1 MVPDSGGGKGARLL
15 AFTFPGQGS
24 QRPGMG
30 AAWVDHPSF
39 ELVALASEITGR
51 DLAHL
56 LLEADQETLTRTDNA
71 QIATFVQSL
80 IVLDAAER
88 IGIEPSAS
96 AGHSLGE
103 YTALVAAG
111 SLDFE
116 DGLRLV
122 SERGA
127 AMQEAAEYV
136 PGTMIAVLG
145 LDDETV
151 ETACRRV
158 DGDAWI
164 ANFNA
169 PGQVIVA
176 GTSEALAE
184 FSVIA
189 KELGAK
195 RVLSMPVG
203 GAFHTPLMAGARDRL
218 RKALGA
224 TTFHAPDPVVVANV
238 DARIHD
244 DPDEWPQL
252 LSAQLCSPVRWRQC
266 LDTLLAEGMQ
276 TFVELGPGGVLTGLL
291 RRAAPTTDTVGI
303 SVSTPD
309 DLDHLVEILANGI
322 VGAAPAGER
331 FHMTER
337 LVVSPAVGLFEPAEG
352 LDGYLPGG
360 ASRPADAGLGPS
372 WWAGGQ
378 GRHDRGPV
386 RVLGHPR
393 RGARAGRRTGDARS
407 ADRVAASP
415 DPRREDLMRGAK
427 ITGWGLSLPDT
438 VVTNADFEARLDT
451 SDKWIVERTGIKER
465 RHGGTTSGLA
475 IESAR
480 RALERAGRRGAEID
494 LLVLATTTPDQAVP
508 ATSAWVHHQL
518 GCRGAAFDLNAACA
532 GFVYGLV
539 TAVALLDA
547 GHERALVIGSDTLSL
562 ITDQNDRNTAVLFG
576 DGAGAIVVEAT
587 ESEPLILA
595 HDLGLDGSLTPIL
608 YCDKGGYIF
617 MEGREVFRKAVR
629 ATVESAE
636 RVLKQADLTADEIA
650 LFIPHQ
656 ANIRIID
663 AVGQRLGIDPARYAI
678 CLDHTGNTSAASC
691 GIALAEAADA
701 GRLKDGDLVLF
712 SGFGAGMTWAS
723 AVVRWGGAPAAP
735 ATAVGHGA
743 HG

>member
-1 MVPDSGGGKGARLL
+1 
-15 AFTFPGQGS
+15 
-24 QRPGMG
+24 MG

-127 AMQEAAEYV
+127 AMQEAAECA

-151 ETACRRV
+151 EAACRRG
-158 DGDAWI
+158 DGEAWI

-184 FSVIA
+184 FSAIA

-203 GAFHTPLMAGARDRL
+203 GAFHTPLMSGARDRL
-218 RKALGA
+218 RKAVA
-224 TTFHAPDPVVVANV
+224 TTSFHALDPVVVANV
-238 DARIHD
+238 DARLHD

-252 LSAQLCSPVRWRQC
+252 LSAQLCSPVRWRQS
-266 LDTLLAEGMQ
+266 LDTLLGEGMQ

-291 RRAAPTTDTVGI
+291 GRVAPTTDAIGV

-309 DLDHLVEILANGI
+309 DLDHLVEILADGI

-337 LVVSPAVGLFEPAEG
+337 LVVSPTVGLFEPAPG
-352 LDGYLPGG
+352 LNGYLPGG
-360 ASRPADAGLGPS
+360 VG
-372 WWAGGQ
+372 
-378 GRHDRGPV
+378 
-386 RVLGHPR
+386 
-393 RGARAGRRTGDARS
+393 RS
-407 ADRVAASP
+407 ADPV
-415 DPRREDLMRGAK
+415 LIQVG
-427 ITGWGLSLPDT
+427 GLLGN
-438 VVTNADFEARLDT
+438 V
-451 SDKWIVERTGIKER
+451 
-465 RHGGTTSGLA
+465 GTTEVRSAFSGT
-475 IESAR
+475 
-480 RALERAGRRGAEID
+480 LEGV
-494 LLVLATTTPDQAVP
+494 LVLA
-508 ATSAWVHHQL
+508 
-518 GCRGAAFDLNAACA
+518 G
-532 GFVYGLV
+532 
-539 TAVALLDA
+539 
-547 GHERALVIGSDTLSL
+547 
-562 ITDQNDRNTAVLFG
+562 
-576 DGAGAIVVEAT
+576 
-587 ESEPLILA
+587 
-595 HDLGLDGSLTPIL
+595 
-608 YCDKGGYIF
+608 
-617 MEGREVFRKAVR
+617 
-629 ATVESAE
+629 E
-636 RVLKQADLTADEIA
+636 RVTRGQPIAWLRAPIQDE
-650 LFIPHQ
+650 
-656 ANIRIID
+656 R
-663 AVGQRLGIDPARYAI
+663 
-678 CLDHTGNTSAASC
+678 T
-691 GIALAEAADA
+691 
-701 GRLKDGDLVLF
+701 
-712 SGFGAGMTWAS
+712 
-723 AVVRWGGAPAAP
+723 
-735 ATAVGHGA
+735 
-743 HG
+743 

>member
-1 MVPDSGGGKGARLL
+1 ML

-88 IGIEPSAS
+88 IGIEPSVS

-127 AMQEAAEYV
+127 AMQEAAECD

-145 LDDETV
+145 LDDESV
-151 ETACRRV
+151 ETACRRA
-158 DGDAWI
+158 DGEAWI

-176 GTSEALAE
+176 GTPEALAG

-203 GAFHTPLMAGARDRL
+203 GAFHTPLMSSARDRL
-218 RKALGA
+218 RKALAA
-224 TTFHAPDPVVVANV
+224 TTFHGLDPVVVANV
-238 DARIHD
+238 DARLHD

-252 LSAQLCSPVRWRQC
+252 LSAQLCSPVRWRQS
-266 LDTLLAEGMQ
+266 LDTLLGEGMQ
-276 TFVELGPGGVLTGLL
+276 TFVELGPGDVLTGLL
-291 RRAAPTTDTVGI
+291 RRVAPTTDAIGV

-309 DLDHLVEILANGI
+309 DLDHLVEILADGI

-352 LDGYLPGG
+352 LNGYLPGDV
-360 ASRPADAGLGPS
+360 SRSVDPVLIRVGGLVGS
-372 WWAGGQ
+372 VGTTE
-378 GRHDRGPV
+378 V
-386 RVLGHPR
+386 
-393 RGARAGRRTGDARS
+393 RS
-407 ADRVAASP
+407 AFS
-415 DPRREDLMRGAK
+415 
-427 ITGWGLSLPDT
+427 
-438 VVTNADFEARLDT
+438 
-451 SDKWIVERTGIKER
+451 
-465 RHGGTTSGLA
+465 GT
-475 IESAR
+475 
-480 RALERAGRRGAEID
+480 LEGV
-494 LLVLATTTPDQAVP
+494 LVLA
-508 ATSAWVHHQL
+508 
-518 GCRGAAFDLNAACA
+518 G
-532 GFVYGLV
+532 
-539 TAVALLDA
+539 
-547 GHERALVIGSDTLSL
+547 
-562 ITDQNDRNTAVLFG
+562 
-576 DGAGAIVVEAT
+576 
-587 ESEPLILA
+587 
-595 HDLGLDGSLTPIL
+595 
-608 YCDKGGYIF
+608 
-617 MEGREVFRKAVR
+617 
-629 ATVESAE
+629 E
-636 RVLKQADLTADEIA
+636 RVTRGQPIAWLRAPIQDE
-650 LFIPHQ
+650 
-656 ANIRIID
+656 R
-663 AVGQRLGIDPARYAI
+663 
-678 CLDHTGNTSAASC
+678 T
-691 GIALAEAADA
+691 
-701 GRLKDGDLVLF
+701 
-712 SGFGAGMTWAS
+712 
-723 AVVRWGGAPAAP
+723 
-735 ATAVGHGA
+735 
-743 HG
+743 